1 MKNLI
6 MWRKSQFSENHAN
19 GRARAIYAIAFAM
32 LVVLS
37 LASCS
42 SDDEEIRQDYQPA
55 HRSAIFN
62 GVKLVLTDE
71 DGNDLGGQTE
81 MFSTLRIYGN
91 LSKQYVSTERRTED
105 GITYIKFNADL
116 PDERNINYNDDK
128 HIGTGTS
135 TMTITVDGKTA
146 YLTFAFEAISSGE
159 VMYGGNDIHVIGAKL
174 GNEFIANDED
184 GDMVVVLIVNEDR
197 LTLSDNVPIP
207 EEASAT
213 SLIADAP
220 LKDKTY
226 LGSGYDVTGA
236 FLSND
241 CLRENVIDLSKFDDI
256 EKMNLDAYSGTGT
269 IVSGVDNA
277 WGFLNGL
284 RKELGFALEGEA
296 GDVYFAGTFTDNPLF
311 KDASERGDNY
321 SFLMYMDHYTA
332 FSHHLNMPINPSNAQ
347 LEQMLTDDF
356 KKALAEESAE
366 CIVERFGTHVLKKAA
381 MGVNILSLY
390 RSGLKA
396 NTRDADRFTASMFR
410 RMNEVYHPIFWG
422 ITDRKATK
430 GGAISCQFHGG
441 ATQQLSATLA
451 RSPMST
457 EESSAAIANWWN
469 QSCEDETN
477 LSLAWLQ
484 EDHLIPIYKLVPD
497 ETKRAEVQRAVKAY
511 IHSHQLN

>member
-1 MKNLI
+1 MKT
-6 MWRKSQFSENHAN
+6 MKTWRNIFVMCTA
-19 GRARAIYAIAFAM
+19 
-32 LVVLS
+32 LLS

-42 SDDEEIRQDYQPA
+42 SDDEEVRQEYQPA
-55 HRSAIFN
+55 HRSVIFN
-62 GVKLVLTDE
+62 GVKLVLTDA
-71 DGNDLGGQTE
+71 DGNDLGSQTD
-81 MFSTLRIYGN
+81 MFSSLRIYGN
-91 LSKQYVSTERRTED
+91 LSKQYVSTTRLTED
-105 GITYIKFNADL
+105 GITYFKFNADL
-116 PDERNINYNDDK
+116 PDERDIRYNEDK
-128 HIGTGTS
+128 HLGTGTS

-146 YLTFAFEAISSGE
+146 HLTFAFETTDNGE
-159 VMYGGNDIHVIGAKL
+159 QMMGGNAIHVISAKL
-174 GNEFIANDED
+174 GNEVITNEED
-184 GDMVVVLIVNEDR
+184 GDMVVVLVVNEDR
-197 LTLSDNVPIP
+197 LTLSDEVPIP
-207 EEASAT
+207 EEEAAT

-236 FLSND
+236 YLSND
-241 CLRENVIDLSKFDDI
+241 CLRENVIDLSKFD
-256 EKMNLDAYSGTGT
+256 ESNQPKMAVFSGTGAM
-269 IVSGVDNA
+269 VSGVDNA
-277 WGFLNGL
+277 WGFLDGL
-284 RKELGFALEGEA
+284 RKGLGFALEGEP
-296 GDVYFAGTFTDNPLF
+296 GDVYFAGTFTNNLLF

-321 SFLMYMDHYTA
+321 SFLMYMDRYIVY
-332 FSHHLNMPINPSNAQ
+332 SHRLNMPISPSNAQ
-347 LEQMLTDDF
+347 LERMLTDEF
-356 KKALAEESAE
+356 KRALAEESAE
-366 CIVERFGTHVLKKAA
+366 RIVERFGTHVLKKAD

-396 NTRDADRFTASMFR
+396 NTRNADRFTASMFR

-451 RSPMST
+451 RFPLSA

-469 QSCEDETN
+469 KSCEDKTY

-511 IHSHQLN
+511 IHSHQLK

>member
-1 MKNLI
+1 MKT
-6 MWRKSQFSENHAN
+6 MKTWRNIFVMCTA
-19 GRARAIYAIAFAM
+19 
-32 LVVLS
+32 LLS

-42 SDDEEIRQDYQPA
+42 SDDEEVRQEYQPA
-55 HRSAIFN
+55 HRSVIFN
-62 GVKLVLTDE
+62 GVKLVLTDA
-71 DGNDLGGQTE
+71 DGNDLGSQTD
-81 MFSTLRIYGN
+81 MFSSLRIYGN
-91 LSKQYVSTERRTED
+91 LSKQYVSTTRLTED

-128 HIGTGTS
+128 HTGTGTS

-146 YLTFAFEAISSGE
+146 LLTFAFETTDNSYGE
-159 VMYGGNDIHVIGAKL
+159 QMYGGNDIHVIGAKL
-174 GNEFIANDED
+174 GNEVIANEED
-184 GDMVVVLIVNEDR
+184 GDMVVVLIIDESR
-197 LTLSDNVPIP
+197 LSLSDEIPIP

-213 SLIADAP
+213 SLIADTP

-241 CLRENVIDLSKFDDI
+241 CLRENVIDLSKFD
-256 EKMNLDAYSGTGT
+256 ESNQTKFAAFSSTGT
-269 IVSGVDNA
+269 TVSGVDNA

-296 GDVYFAGTFTDNPLF
+296 GDVYFARTFTENPLF

-321 SFLMYMDHYTA
+321 SFLMYMDRYIVYRH
-332 FSHHLNMPINPSNAQ
+332 SLNMPISPSKTQ
-347 LEQMLTDDF
+347 LEQMLTDEF

-366 CIVERFGTHVLKKAA
+366 RIVERFGTHVLKKAD

-396 NTRDADRFTASMFR
+396 NTRNADRFTASMFR
-410 RMNEVYHPIFWG
+410 RMNEVYPPIFWG

-451 RSPMST
+451 RFPLSA

-469 QSCEDETN
+469 KSCEDKTY

-511 IHSHQLN
+511 IHSHQLK